1 MGNPRYANGQLRR
14 RNRARL
20 RAMGGECGICHGRFG
35 PIHYDEPSDAQHPL
49 SFVVDE
55 IKPVSRWREFG
66 YPSARAA
73 AEDWSNLQPA
83 HWFCNAQ
90 KGNKTG
96 QNGPKSGKFL
106 RVRLVRGGE
115 GPPPPPTATPVRPA
129 PIYTRENFKEVFRAM
144 ATMKS
149 ITARGTRLEQLKQ
162 LAKVLASGIDA
173 CEDCR
178 ALPQLTK
185 QYRETIREIEEIEGA
200 ADDTDEISEILAQR
214 ESDGKPG
221 AVRTHRTAV

>member
-83 HWFCNAQ
+83 HWFCNAA
-90 KGNKTG
+90 KGNKNRAKRPENG
-96 QNGPKSGKFL
+96 QIRADSEGF
-106 RVRLVRGGE
+106 RRRLVRGWG
-115 GPPPPPTATPVRPA
+115 GAPRPRPRRPLCRPA
-129 PIYTRENFKEVFRAM
+129 PIYTQEKFQRTGERVSGHGDHEKHHGTGHPGSTSSNSWPRCWRRASTP
-144 ATMKS
+144 A
-149 ITARGTRLEQLKQ
+149 
-162 LAKVLASGIDA
+162 
-173 CEDCR
+173 
-178 ALPQLTK
+178 
-185 QYRETIREIEEIEGA
+185 
-200 ADDTDEISEILAQR
+200 
-214 ESDGKPG
+214 
-221 AVRTHRTAV
+221 RTAAPCPS